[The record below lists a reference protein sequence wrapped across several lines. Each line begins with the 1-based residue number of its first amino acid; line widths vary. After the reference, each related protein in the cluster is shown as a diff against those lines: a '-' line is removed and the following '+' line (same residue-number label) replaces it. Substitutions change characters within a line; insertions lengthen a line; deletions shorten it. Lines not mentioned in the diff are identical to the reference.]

1 MAEVIPT
8 TPHAGG
14 PRARPSGEATWLDPK
29 SRLPRS
35 AQLVQILTT
44 RGSRHAARFEVAY
57 TEMWPEGASWTL
69 QQTGAAVPF
78 EDVAVWSPDVGAP
91 RPGLAPSAEG
101 GLTTVGPAGAPPA
114 IASEIVTE
122 IVRTGNM
129 LRQIPHAHLDW
140 SPHPQVPTLRTLA
153 LRLVRIVAR
162 VGWILDLDSIELT
175 YEPDLSEL
183 RTIDEM
189 VTTYLANQRAVRR
202 LAAET
207 DGATLREMWQLERN
221 GAVVVRLARGN
232 AVRLFGL
239 VPIVHHRAEMAL
251 MLTALGIRTEHPYAP
266 WAFEDPV
273 VAPAAWGEA
282 AHGAPALM
290 PAGIV

>member
-1 MAEVIPT
+1 MAEAIS
-8 TPHAGG
+8 TPPHPGG
-14 PRARPSGEATWLDPK
+14 SSARSGGDAMWHDPK
-29 SRLPRS
+29 KRLPRS
-35 AQLVQILTT
+35 AQLVQILTK

-78 EDVAVWSPDVGAP
+78 EAVAVWSPDVGAA
-91 RPGLAPSAEG
+91 RPSLVDPTEVAEVAAS
-101 GLTTVGPAGAPPA
+101 TPGPPPA
-114 IASEIVTE
+114 IATEVVTE
-122 IVRTGNM
+122 IVRTGDM
-129 LRQIPHAHLDW
+129 LRQIPPAHLDW

-175 YEPDLSEL
+175 YEPDMSDLQTL
-183 RTIDEM
+183 DQM
-189 VTTYLANQRAVRR
+189 MATYLANQRAVRR
-202 LAAET
+202 LAADT
-207 DGATLREMWQLERN
+207 DGANLREMWQLERN

-239 VPIVHHRAEMAL
+239 VPVVHHRAEMAL

-266 WAFEDPV
+266 WAFEDTAPP
-273 VAPAAWGEA
+273 PAAWG
-282 AHGAPALM
+282 
-290 PAGIV
+290 GISP